1 MYTINIKA
9 AEKAKK
15 IVLKYGHIIFS
26 IYPEVCVIFYYAQ
39 IIKVAIVYKA
49 LKGGRQMVEF
59 LNEFSYE
66 IELTV

>member
-15 IVLKYGHIIFS
+15 IALKYGHIIFS

-39 IIKVAIVYKA
+39 IIKTCNCIRSDK
-49 LKGGRQMVEF
+49 GRQMVEF
-59 LNEFSYE
+59 LNEFRYE
-66 IELTV
+66 I